1 MDCLLDRNWFL
12 KDERRSLG
20 FESVSSLRT
29 ADNNQRCRIA
39 DRATEHVTQKPGGAI
54 QVAID
59 DQGIDLRF
67 REPRPSAIGLGYD
80 IDSDMQATQNA
91 LEHADFWPIA
101 RNHHGGKRHVRNFS
115 LLCRAAT
122 DNQSNWTSGSGPQT
136 SNFRPFLGQN
146 FYAPAAFS

>member
-20 FESVSSLRT
+20 VESVSSLRT

-67 REPRPSAIGLGYD
+67 REPRPSAIGLAYD

-101 RNHHGGKRHVRNFS
+101 GNRSEEHTS
-115 LLCRAAT
+115 EL
-122 DNQSNWTSGSGPQT
+122 QSPDH
-136 SNFRPFLGQN
+136 L
-146 FYAPAAFS
+146 

>member
-1 MDCLLDRNWFL
+1 
-12 KDERRSLG
+12 
-20 FESVSSLRT
+20 SSLRT

-67 REPRPSAIGLGYD
+67 SEPRPSAIGLAYD

-91 LEHADFWPIA
+91 LEHSDFWTIEGNLQQYTHHL
-101 RNHHGGKRHVRNFS
+101 RNLS
-115 LLCRAAT
+115 LQFYSAAT
-122 DNQSNWTSGSGPQT
+122 HHSNHI
-136 SNFRPFLGQN
+136 
-146 FYAPAAFS
+146 

>member
-1 MDCLLDRNWFL
+1 MDCLLVRNWFL
-12 KDERRSLG
+12 KDGRRSLS

-67 REPRPSAIGLGYD
+67 REPRPSAIGLAYD
-80 IDSDMQATQNA
+80 
-91 LEHADFWPIA
+91 LESELDANTKTFKIA
-101 RNHHGGKRHVRNFS
+101 VF
-115 LLCRAAT
+115 
-122 DNQSNWTSGSGPQT
+122 
-136 SNFRPFLGQN
+136 F
-146 FYAPAAFS
+146 